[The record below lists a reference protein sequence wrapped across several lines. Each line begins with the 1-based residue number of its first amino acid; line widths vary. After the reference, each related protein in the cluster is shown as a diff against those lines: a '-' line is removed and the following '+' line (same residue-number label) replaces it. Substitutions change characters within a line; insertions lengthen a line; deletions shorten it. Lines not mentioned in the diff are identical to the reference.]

1 MFPHLLK
8 ELEGSENKVA
18 IDSIRKNPEEAE
30 LELNPEEA
38 ELELKPEATQTKGL
52 NSDFDS
58 DKFRHYNPT
67 VVDFIRRCDTNAQ
80 AEEIIDFLKKKG
92 ELTEEY
98 ACELKNQLKK
108 DGLRSF
114 GPKKENDYYFK
125 ESGLC

>member
-8 ELEGSENKVA
+8 ELEGGENKVA

-30 LELNPEEA
+30 IESN
-38 ELELKPEATQTKGL
+38 PEATKTQGA
-52 NSDFDS
+52 NSEFDS

-67 VVDFIRRCDTNAQ
+67 VLDFIRRCDTNTQ

-98 ACELKNQLKK
+98 ACALKNQLEK

-125 ESGLC
+125 QSGLC